1 MKNLL
6 IKEFR
11 LATLPLTYLFLLF
24 SLMTFIPGYPI
35 LCGAFFVCLGIFQSY
50 QRNREDNDILYS
62 VLLPVS
68 KKEVVVAKYI
78 AVVLL
83 QMTAFAICAVC
94 TVVRMTFLS
103 DVRVYTTNALMGANL
118 VFLAFVLLIF
128 AAFNMIFVGGFFK
141 TAYGI
146 GKPFVTFIVV
156 NFLIIGFAETL
167 HHIPGFGWLNVLDF
181 SCFGEHFLI
190 LVIAVIVYVASTVV
204 SCRVSQRR
212 FEKIDL

>member
-6 IKEFR
+6 MKEFR

-62 VLLPVS
+62 VLLSVS

-103 DVRVYTTNALMGANL
+103 DVRIYTTNALMGANF

-128 AAFNMIFVGGFFK
+128 AAFNIIFVGGFFK

-156 NFLIIGFAETL
+156 NFLIIGLAETL
-167 HHIPGFGWLNVLDF
+167 HHIPGFDWLNVLDF
-181 SCFGEHFLI
+181 SRFGEHFLI

>member
-6 IKEFR
+6 LKEFK

-24 SLMTFIPGYPI
+24 ALMTFIPGYPI

-68 KKEVVVAKYI
+68 KKEVVIAKYI
-78 AVVLL
+78 TVVVL
-83 QMTAFAICAVC
+83 QITAFAICAVC

-103 DVRVYTTNALMGANL
+103 DVGIYTTNALMGANF
-118 VFLAFVLLIF
+118 VFLAFVLMIF
-128 AAFNMIFVGGFFK
+128 TTFNVIFVGGFFK

-146 GKPFVTFIVV
+146 GKPFVTFIIV
-156 NFLIIGFAETL
+156 NFLIIGLAETL
-167 HHIPGFGWLNVLDF
+167 HHLPGLDWLNVLDF
-181 SCFGEHFLI
+181 SRFGEHFLI
-190 LVIAVIVYVASTVV
+190 LVIAAIVYVAFTVI
-204 SCRVSQRR
+204 SCRVSQSR